1 MNKNNFNKWV
11 TVWGN
16 AMSISDRRPE
26 NYARNLTLRYPIF
39 NVFNGSA
46 IRVTLDNFTG
56 TQAVTISKVVVSKM
70 PGNAD
75 NKLKFPGDKIE
86 PQTLAAVTFAG
97 KKSVTI
103 EPGKDVVS
111 DEIKFAVNEHEWL
124 AVSLYLEDFT
134 QMRSSVIIT
143 GPLSGGYYSVG
154 DFTESVS
161 LPLSQTRATS
171 CYYFLSGV
179 DVLTE
184 EKNHALVCYG
194 DSITA
199 QAWPD
204 ELTLRLVSEGIKN
217 VSVVRKA
224 TSGSRVLREYDNI
237 TYESY
242 GVKGFTRFPREVN
255 VAGVKNVIFQHGIND
270 IIHPVGS
277 DVNPFRPWS
286 DLPSTEDLIAGLTF
300 YADTAHK
307 MGLKVWGGTL
317 LPIYGWRTYAP
328 FREELRNQINDWIKT
343 TDKIDGVIDFDKAV
357 CDEKAPQ
364 MFADGFD
371 SGDHLHPSAKAYNAM
386 AQIVPEE
393 ILK

>member
-56 TQAVTISKVVVSKM
+56 TQAVTIAKVVVSKM

-124 AVSLYLEDFT
+124 VVSLYLEDFT

-179 DVLTE
+179 DILTE

-242 GVKGFTRFPREVN
+242 GVKGLTRFAREVK

-286 DLPSTEDLIAGLTF
+286 DLPTASDLIDGLIF

-343 TDKIDGVIDFDKAV
+343 TDKIDGCIDFDEVLK
-357 CDEKAPQ
+357 DINQPQ
-364 MFADGFD
+364 KFADGFD
-371 SGDHLHPSAKAYNAM
+371 SGDHLHPSLAAYKAM
-386 AQIVPEE
+386 AQIIPQQ
-393 ILK
+393 LFK

>member
-56 TQAVTISKVVVSKM
+56 TQAVTIAKVVVSKM

-143 GPLSGGYYSVG
+143 GALSGGYYSVG
-154 DFTESVS
+154 DFTESSS
-161 LPLSQTRATS
+161 LPLSQTRATN

-242 GVKGFTRFPREVN
+242 GVKGLTRFPREVK

-270 IIHPVGS
+270 IIHPVGVE
-277 DVNPFRPWS
+277 VNPFRPWS
-286 DLPSTEDLIAGLTF
+286 DLPTASELVDGLIF

-371 SGDHLHPSAKAYNAM
+371 SGDHLHPSLAAYKAM
-386 AQIVPEE
+386 AQIIPQQ
-393 ILK
+393 LFK